1 MRVLTVALL
10 SSIAITSAACGGAA
24 NKEAKGPEADPWAG
38 YTGKY
43 AEPSSGKPR
52 EAKAE
57 KTKADKAD
65 AKPSEKAAAAD
76 RTEDSGGAHKA
87 STATIKGE
95 SVSSVGLDAFAD
107 ASKTASKSKVVSTK
121 YLVGPKYEQ
130 LQIQMKGVAVQVIR
144 PAANPAPDGPA
155 MSSPKAR
162 SGEVSKTES
171 GYYDADADVVVVV
184 TATAGGKAGAQKVL
198 GTILKH

>member
-10 SSIAITSAACGGAA
+10 SSIAIASAACGGAA
-24 NKEAKGPEADPWAG
+24 AKEAKGPEADPWAG

-43 AEPSSGKPR
+43 AEPASGKPK

-57 KTKADKAD
+57 AKPKADKPA
-65 AKPSEKAAAAD
+65 EKSAAAAEAKP
-76 RTEDSGGAHKA
+76 EDSGVHKA
-87 STATIKGE
+87 SAATIKGE
-95 SVSSVGLDAFAD
+95 SVSSVGLDTFAD
-107 ASKTASKSKVVSTK
+107 ASKTATKSKVVSTK

-171 GYYDADADVVVVV
+171 GYYDADADVMVVV

>member
-1 MRVLTVALL
+1 MRVSTVAALL
-10 SSIAITSAACGGAA
+10 SSLVLFACGGAA
-24 NKEAKGPEADPWAG
+24 NKEAKGPEVDPWAG

-43 AEPSSGKPR
+43 AEPGSGK
-52 EAKAE
+52 ASA
-57 KTKADKAD
+57 KAD
-65 AKPSEKAAAAD
+65 AKAKPEKAEKAEKAEKPAEKTDDAAAK
-76 RTEDSGGAHKA
+76 KA
-87 STATIKGE
+87 SAATIHGE
-95 SVSSVGLDAFAD
+95 SVSSVGLDTFAD
-107 ASKTASKSKVVSTK
+107 ASKTATKSKVVSTK

-184 TATAGGKAGAQKVL
+184 TAGGKSGAQKVL
-198 GTILKH
+198 GSILKH

>member
-1 MRVLTVALL
+1 MSKHSMRSWLN
-10 SSIAITSAACGGAA
+10 SSGVSITKSSASTRARVRAC
-24 NKEAKGPEADPWAG
+24 W
-38 YTGKY
+38 
-43 AEPSSGKPR
+43 EPSSDSRRANCKSAFVWHISSQVRRCSRGWCTALIFTPLCS
-52 EAKAE
+52 
-57 KTKADKAD
+57 DKAD
-65 AKPSEKAAAAD
+65 SKADDTA
-76 RTEDSGGAHKA
+76 GKKA
-87 STATIKGE
+87 SAATIKGE
-95 SVSSVGLDAFAD
+95 SVSSVGLDTFAD
-107 ASKTASKSKVVSTK
+107 ASKTATKSKVVSTK

-162 SGEVSKTES
+162 SGEVSKLES

-184 TATAGGKAGAQKVL
+184 TAGGKAGAQKVL

>member
-1 MRVLTVALL
+1 MRVSTVAALL
-10 SSIAITSAACGGAA
+10 SSLVLFACGGSTH
-24 NKEAKGPEADPWAG
+24 KEAKGPEVDPWAG
-38 YTGKY
+38 YSGKY
-43 AEPSSGKPR
+43 AEPSSGKATPKAEAR
-52 EAKAE
+52 ADAKA
-57 KTKADKAD
+57 KADKAD
-65 AKPSEKAAAAD
+65 SKADDTA
-76 RTEDSGGAHKA
+76 GKKA
-87 STATIKGE
+87 SAATIKGE
-95 SVSSVGLDAFAD
+95 SVSSVGLDTFAD
-107 ASKTASKSKVVSTK
+107 ASKTATKSKVVSTK

-184 TATAGGKAGAQKVL
+184 TAGGKTGAQKVL
-198 GTILKH
+198 GSILKH

>member
-1 MRVLTVALL
+1 MRVSTLAALL
-10 SSIAITSAACGGAA
+10 SSLVMVACGAA
-24 NKEAKGPEADPWAG
+24 QKEAKGPEADPWAG

-43 AEPSSGKPR
+43 AEPAAGKAAKADAKPK

-57 KTKADKAD
+57 KVEKAEAPKADD
-65 AKPSEKAAAAD
+65 AATVK
-76 RTEDSGGAHKA
+76 KA
-87 STATIKGE
+87 SSATIHGE
-95 SVSSVGLDAFAD
+95 SVSSVGLDTFAD
-107 ASKTASKSKVVSTK
+107 ASKTATKSKVVSTK

-184 TATAGGKAGAQKVL
+184 TAGGKAGAQKVL
-198 GTILKH
+198 GTILKR

>member
-1 MRVLTVALL
+1 MRVSTVAALL
-10 SSIAITSAACGGAA
+10 SSLVLFACGGAA
-24 NKEAKGPEADPWAG
+24 NKEAKGPEVDPWAG

-43 AEPSSGKPR
+43 AEPGSGK
-52 EAKAE
+52 ASA
-57 KTKADKAD
+57 KAD
-65 AKPSEKAAAAD
+65 AKAKPEKAEKQAEKTDDAAAK
-76 RTEDSGGAHKA
+76 KA
-87 STATIKGE
+87 SAATIHGE
-95 SVSSVGLDAFAD
+95 SVSSVGLDTFAD
-107 ASKTASKSKVVSTK
+107 ASKTATKSKVVSTK

-184 TATAGGKAGAQKVL
+184 TAGGKSGAQKVL
-198 GTILKH
+198 GSILKH

>member
-10 SSIAITSAACGGAA
+10 SSLALFACGGAPT
-24 NKEAKGPEADPWAG
+24 KEAKGPEGDPWAG

-43 AEPSSGKPR
+43 AEPASGKAP
-52 EAKAE
+52 KAE
-57 KTKADKAD
+57 VAKAD
-65 AKPSEKAAAAD
+65 AKPKAEKADKAE
-76 RTEDSGGAHKA
+76 TEEKSDDA
-87 STATIKGE
+87 SAKKPSAATIKGE
-95 SVSSVGLDAFAD
+95 SVSSIGIDTFAD
-107 ASKTASKSKVVSTK
+107 ASKSATKSKVISTK

-162 SGEVSKTES
+162 SGGVSKTES

-184 TATAGGKAGAQKVL
+184 TAGGKAGAQKVL

>member
-1 MRVLTVALL
+1 MRVSTVAALL
-10 SSIAITSAACGGAA
+10 SSLVLFACGGAA
-24 NKEAKGPEADPWAG
+24 KEAKGPEADPWAG

-43 AEPSSGKPR
+43 AEPSSAKPKEAKADVKKADKADKT

-57 KTKADKAD
+57 KVEAKADD
-65 AKPSEKAAAAD
+65 AAGKKSA
-76 RTEDSGGAHKA
+76 
-87 STATIKGE
+87 ATIHGE
-95 SVSSVGLDAFAD
+95 SVSLVGLDTFAD
-107 ASKTASKSKVVSTK
+107 ASKTATKSKVVSTK

-162 SGEVSKTES
+162 SGEVSKLES

-184 TATAGGKAGAQKVL
+184 TAGGKAGAQKVL